1 MVTRTLTELIRE
13 VDPDFDSDPP
23 PVEYRFRGGR
33 IFRALPG
40 RGAYDGTIYATEIQ
54 AEQGYF
60 FFQGQ
65 DAGLFPSSYILPVT
79 VGSFTQTG
87 GASAFS
93 SGLAAGIG
101 SFTLTGQ
108 PASLLLGTQ
117 FLPAEVGSFTQ
128 TGVASAFSN
137 TLAASTGTYTLTG
150 NDAALSTRAADSIA
164 ADLGTFT
171 LTGANAIFLG
181 ASGASAGSFTMTG
194 RAASLD
200 RLLSQTFATMDA
212 GYTPTNG
219 TDLVTRA
226 KLVDMVNEAMA

>member
-23 PVEYRFRGGR
+23 PAEYRFRGGR

-60 FFQGQ
+60 FLQGQ
-65 DAGLFPSSYILPVT
+65 NAGLFPSGYILP
-79 VGSFTQTG
+79 
-87 GASAFS
+87 
-93 SGLAAGIG
+93 AA
-101 SFTLTGQ
+101 
-108 PASLLLGTQ
+108 
-117 FLPAEVGSFTQ
+117 VGSFTQ
-128 TGVASAFSN
+128 TGVASAFSSA
-137 TLAASTGTYTLTG
+137 LAAGIGSFTLTGRPASLLLGTQFLTAEVGSYTQTGVASAFSSALASSTGAYTLTG
-150 NDAALSTRAADSIA
+150 SDAALSTREADSITA
-164 ADLGTFT
+164 APGTFT
-171 LTGANAIFLG
+171 LTGADALFLG
-181 ASGASAGSFTMTG
+181 TVGASAGSFTMTG

-200 RLLSQTFATMDA
+200 QLLSQTFATMDA

-226 KLVDMVNEAMA
+226 KLVEMVNEAMA